1 MALFMIKKRTKS
13 LLIVM
18 IYASLTLL
26 IYKEKRNQAKFH
38 AFILHYAHLIL
49 SLHRE
54 KYKHGDSL
62 CPFAGIHGF

>member
-1 MALFMIKKRTKS
+1 
-13 LLIVM
+13 M

-38 AFILHYAHLIL
+38 AFILLYTHLIL